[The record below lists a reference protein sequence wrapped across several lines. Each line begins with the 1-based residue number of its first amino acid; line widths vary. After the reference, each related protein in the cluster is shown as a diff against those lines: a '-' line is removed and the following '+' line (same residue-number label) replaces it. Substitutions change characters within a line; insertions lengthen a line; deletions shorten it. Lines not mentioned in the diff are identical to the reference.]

1 MHHVK
6 KAIERETNIVP
17 RDQMLVESTTQSDI
31 PGETTLSSVL
41 ASRGVPS
48 LTFHLLSD
56 NSGV

>member
-1 MHHVK
+1 
-6 KAIERETNIVP
+6 
-17 RDQMLVESTTQSDI
+17 MLVESTTQSDI